1 MIKIGRFLAFTAISL
16 TFAASAL
23 AASAEALLARD
34 LGAAKIQFGQEQRL
48 YHYFDIYRE
57 DENST
62 QALLNSPTGRHQLI
76 WDRISYAT
84 SKFWAPA
91 SGSKGLF
98 AGEGLYLAIDP
109 SISESYG
116 KMLIEFKVK
125 PSTFYINLAR
135 GIYLQ
140 PDTVKAIY
148 DEHHLTA
155 DPDYGIPESLRISEM
170 TLNMIL
176 QPENARFRLL
186 LQKALQAENIMM
198 AEYVWRSDLDVI
210 CGEDSLQ
217 TAFVYIGTNPHLPEF
232 SSVEMADV
240 KQAYPA
246 ISLTAPEKIA
256 SVEAQKLISLI
267 RVNQNASSHPEKM
280 QNALTIYKSEQSL
293 QRALGTLHGC
303 SQ

>member
-1 MIKIGRFLAFTAISL
+1 MIKIGKSLAFAVLSL
-16 TFAASAL
+16 TFATSAL

-34 LGAAKIQFGQEQRL
+34 LRAAKMQFGQEQRL

-57 DENST
+57 EDSAT
-62 QALLNSPTGRHQLI
+62 QSLMNSPAGRRKIMQ
-76 WDRISYAT
+76 DRISYAT
-84 SKFWAPA
+84 AKFWTPA

-140 PDTVKAIY
+140 ADTVKAIY

-155 DPDYGIPESLRISEM
+155 DADYGIPDSMRISEM

-186 LQKALQAENIMM
+186 LQKTLKAENIMM
-198 AEYVWRSDLDVI
+198 AEYIWRSDLDAV

-217 TAFVYIGTNPHLPEF
+217 TAFVYIGTDPQLPEF

-246 ISLTAPEKIA
+246 VTLTAPEKTA
-256 SVEAQKLISLI
+256 SLEAQKLISLI
-267 RVNQNASSHPEKM
+267 RVNQNAGAYAEKV
-280 QNALTIYKSEQSL
+280 QNALSIYKSEQSL
-293 QRALGTLHGC
+293 HQALGALHGC
-303 SQ
+303 SK